1 MQPPPEAEEFR
12 DCVKIGSHRRKW
24 IVGANVWEKYGS
36 MVSVKMADFFVGIF
50 FILRRE
56 FFVQRR
62 LFLIEIRKW
71 IYTEVCFIL
80 FSILIFSLHFF
91 VLNYADLIEIWF
103 VVNQETGMNKFTL
116 FSFLFYDK
124 FELSKLVIFF

>member
-50 FILRRE
+50 FILCRG
-56 FFVQRR
+56 FFVQWR

-91 VLNYADLIEIWF
+91 VLNYADLIEVSWMEI
-103 VVNQETGMNKFTL
+103 GMNKFTL